1 MLTSDISKNHL
12 SRTVVAQEFLVK
24 KQNKTKTDKFT
35 KESGK
40 KLTVKWNKIIKDF
53 LSEHCYVLLYNVAD
67 LFPFLSRL
75 GFESFY
81 SLQSKLGI
89 FANQNLSG
97 FANSNLTA
105 ANPKIRTVFS
115 SATDW
120 FMLL

>member
-67 LFPFLSRL
+67 LFPFCQDWDLNPSTVYNQSWVFL
-75 GFESFY
+75 LTKTLVD
-81 SLQSKLGI
+81 LQI
-89 FANQNLSG
+89 V
-97 FANSNLTA
+97 T
-105 ANPKIRTVFS
+105 
-115 SATDW
+115 
-120 FMLL
+120 